1 MKINNEINA
10 RIAQLNNVLKVHGE
24 TITEIYKEANEK
36 AAHLVESNEGI
47 VREIEV
53 LYESMSVKKGGAS

>member
-1 MKINNEINA
+1 MTINQEINA
-10 RIAQLNNVLKVHGE
+10 RIAQLNNVMKVQNE
-24 TITEIYKEANEK
+24 SITEIYKEANEK
-36 AAHLVESNEGI
+36 ALHLVESNEGI